1 MPDEFS
7 KASSDDEIDI
17 GRKLDKANLL
27 LKSGF
32 DNLNLDL
39 NRGFND
45 IKTGMNN
52 MTDMLGSY
60 IGEQQEHNKRL
71 EAILEK
77 LANK

>member
-1 MPDEFS
+1 VDTNINIDLPDEFS

-32 DNLNLDL
+32 DNVNVGLT
-39 NRGFND
+39 D
-45 IKTGMNN
+45 IKIGLNN
-52 MTDMLGSY
+52 LTTMMY
-60 IGEQQEHNKRL
+60 EHNTRL